1 MVSFSKKLPVFIQF
15 RSRAKFIIGTDN
27 QPTKAKEEFTPA
39 IMIKLRSRNKNV
51 INTASKL
58 KSNSTK
64 KNLVNIFLWNL
75 IAELS
80 SRI

>member
-75 IAELS
+75 IAEVS
-80 SRI
+80 SKI

>member
-1 MVSFSKKLPVFIQF
+1 MVSFSKKLAVFIQF

-39 IMIKLRSRNKNV
+39 MMIKLRSRNKNV

-75 IAELS
+75 IAEVS

>member
-1 MVSFSKKLPVFIQF
+1 MVSFSKKLPVLIQF

-27 QPTKAKEEFTPA
+27 HPTKAKEEFTPA

-75 IAELS
+75 IAEVS

>member
-75 IAELS
+75 IAEVS

>member
-39 IMIKLRSRNKNV
+39 MMIKLRSRNKNV
-51 INTASKL
+51 INTASRL

-75 IAELS
+75 IAEVS

>member
-80 SRI
+80 SKI

>member
-27 QPTKAKEEFTPA
+27 QPIKAKEEFTPA

-75 IAELS
+75 IAEVS

>member
-64 KNLVNIFLWNL
+64 KNLVNIFLRNL

>member
-39 IMIKLRSRNKNV
+39 MMIKLRSRNKNV

-75 IAELS
+75 IAEVS

>member
-15 RSRAKFIIGTDN
+15 RSRAKFIIGTDI

-39 IMIKLRSRNKNV
+39 MMIKLRSRNKNV
-51 INTASKL
+51 INTASRL

-75 IAELS
+75 IAEVS